1 MNAALS
7 DLSHQLLGALCNGVW
22 QGLFL
27 TAVVWGGLKVF
38 RGLNAASRYA
48 VELATLAIVAALPLV
63 HFLIAELAGR
73 TTPPSAHLWPTA
85 SGSGSPR
92 DPSAGSALAPG
103 RTVTGKAFGSSTAER
118 PTARPS
124 YRSERNAIRAVAKAK
139 GKTDS
144 SDQPPLA
151 LDPLQLRT
159 AGSAPLPTEP
169 AVDDI
174 PRPETAFVPDHDKTG
189 ASANRSDAP
198 ASVSLPGATAPDE
211 PRSVALPPAQ
221 LADLR
226 PWRLSLPP
234 GVSFVLVSCWG
245 TIAGLRLA
253 FLLWQYLA
261 LLRLKRRSPH
271 APESAAPLFD
281 RLRRQMHVRRVAV
294 LRVNDDLSSPVAAG
308 FRSPAILLP
317 TPLADEP
324 AGTLESILHH
334 ELAHLERWDDWTNL
348 IQQLVKATLFFHPS
362 VLWLSRR
369 LTIDREIA
377 CDDHVLA
384 ATRSPRDYALFLTEF
399 ASRARGRRLVA
410 APAAWSNQSQLKER
424 IRMLLDSK
432 RNTSPQLVR
441 AKVGTLST
449 AAALLAALGL
459 YAGPRLAF
467 AQAEAPPAPG
477 QPASNSPGAF
487 PAREVSAD
495 RTNSAQPV
503 PPTPQ
508 SEPSTNPLAPGV
520 NAVQPPTARIEA
532 ASGAALGSTTLS
544 VNAAPAAATPS
555 ASISF
560 ASATVAEGA
569 PPAGEP
575 ALPKPADAALPAATP
590 MAISAPAAPD
600 APGFQSPPRDRSEAL
615 EQRLD
620 RVERMLELLLAQQE
634 KVSAAGEREPIRPSP
649 GYFSKSEGVSEPK
662 VQAGTWY
669 DTRYRR
675 AQADNE
681 RRVQQTRERAD
692 RDARKAA
699 DVVEKA
705 RQEAELRVTVDAA
718 QAQRR
723 ALEEQRR
730 ALQER
735 IADIETQLNRLE
747 QQLDRV
753 NQQFEH
759 LQEMKPRP
767 EAQNQPAATT
777 PGVPYPQPESR

>member
-1 MNAALS
+1 MNITLTNLCA
-7 DLSHQLLGALCNGVW
+7 QLLSALGNGLW
-22 QGLFL
+22 QGLVL
-27 TAVVWGGLKVF
+27 TALVCGGLKVL

-48 VELATLAIVAALPLV
+48 VELATLVIVAALPVV
-63 HFLIAELAGR
+63 HFLIAELVGNSTPPGARAESARSGLGHTLDLPATAR
-73 TTPPSAHLWPTA
+73 VASEKPSGTTPSLGAPQPSFRIERSVGWVVAEPNTE
-85 SGSGSPR
+85 
-92 DPSAGSALAPG
+92 AGSSDDRPLPANAPKP
-103 RTVTGKAFGSSTAER
+103 RTVGA
-118 PTARPS
+118 
-124 YRSERNAIRAVAKAK
+124 
-139 GKTDS
+139 
-144 SDQPPLA
+144 PP
-151 LDPLQLRT
+151 Q
-159 AGSAPLPTEP
+159 PTEP

-174 PRPETAFVPDHDKTG
+174 LQPEVAFVPDRDG
-189 ASANRSDAP
+189 ADLRPGQSRALSPPSLAGSAAP
-198 ASVSLPGATAPDE
+198 SE
-211 PRSVALPPAQ
+211 PRPVALPPAPSAGLQ
-221 LADLR
+221 A
-226 PWRLSLPP
+226 WRLSLSP
-234 GVSFVLVSCWG
+234 GLSLALVSGWG
-245 TIAGLRLA
+245 AVAGARLV
-253 FLLWQYLA
+253 FLVWQYLA
-261 LLRLKRRSPH
+261 LVRLKRRSAL
-271 APESAAPLFD
+271 APPPQAALFD
-281 RLRRQMHVRRVAV
+281 SLCRQMRARRPLT
-294 LRVNDDLSSPVAAG
+294 LRANDELNSPLAAG
-308 FRSPAILLP
+308 FRSPAVLLP
-317 TPLADEP
+317 TRLMDEP
-324 AGTLESILHH
+324 ASTLEKVLRH
-334 ELAHLERWDDWTNL
+334 ELAHLARGDDWTNL
-348 IQQLVKATLFFHPS
+348 IQQFIKATFFFHPS
-362 VLWLSRR
+362 VVWLSRR
-369 LTIDREIA
+369 LTVDREIA

-384 ATRSPRDYALFLTEF
+384 ATCSPRDYALFLTEF
-399 ASRARGRRLVA
+399 ASRARERHWA
-410 APAAWSNQSQLKER
+410 PAPAAWSNHSQLKER

-495 RTNSAQPV
+495 QTNSAQPV
-503 PPTPQ
+503 PPPPQ
-508 SEPSTNPLAPGV
+508 SEPSANPLAPAV

-532 ASGAALGSTTLS
+532 ASGAALASTTLS
-544 VNAAPAAATPS
+544 VNAAPVVAARPV
-555 ASISF
+555 SISL
-560 ASATVAEGA
+560 APATVAEDA

-590 MAISAPAAPD
+590 MAISAPATPD
-600 APGFQSPPRDRSEAL
+600 APSFQSPPRDRSEAL

-620 RVERMLELLLAQQE
+620 RVERMLELLLARQE
-634 KVSAAGEREPIRPSP
+634 KASAADEQEPIRPSP

-681 RRVQQTRERAD
+681 RQVQPTRERAD

-767 EAQNQPAATT
+767 EAQNQPAAPT
-777 PGVPYPQPESR
+777 QSFKEF